1 MGSFHETYNDPTYLG
16 IFHFQYYLQ
25 LIVMSSKSFFL
36 YLNSCIRAYIY
47 SFMIGSKEMLR
58 ITEIPVNSFREI

>member
-36 YLNSCIRAYIY
+36 YLNLCIRVYIY
-47 SFMIGSKEMLR
+47 SFMIGSKGMLR